1 MMSEGKEELK
11 SEDRGQRGKEQGD
24 DTAEKKGGRK
34 RRKREKGEYIEYK
47 R

>member
-24 DTAEKKGGRK
+24 DTAEKKEGG
-34 RRKREKGEYIEYK
+34 KGEKERKENI
-47 R
+47 